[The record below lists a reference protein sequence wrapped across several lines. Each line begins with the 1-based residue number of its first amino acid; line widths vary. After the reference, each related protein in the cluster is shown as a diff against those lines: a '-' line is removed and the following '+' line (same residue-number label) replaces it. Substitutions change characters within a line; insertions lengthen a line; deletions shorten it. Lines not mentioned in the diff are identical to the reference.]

1 MRFAGSYLLVQP
13 DQEGASVMDLSEY
26 VLEPLRKNEGFALYR
41 GQHRNPSQA
50 ARSSILLIAPLPS
63 HPTLSSLTS
72 IEHPFPIGSEV
83 DAADAI
89 GLVAVVQHD
98 GRPVLVLENPEG
110 EQLDVLI
117 RQTMKTGQFLRLA
130 LAKAFEGITRLNDR
144 LLDEKVILHEQ
155 ADRIF
160 AFEEVV
166 GTSSV
171 LRAALARVSKVA
183 STDSTVLLTGETG
196 TGKELIARAIHK
208 RSQRCSRAFVSVNCA
223 ATPSSLIASELF
235 GHEKG
240 AFTGAVGRRIGRFEL
255 AEGGTIFLDEV
266 GELPAE
272 TQITLLRV
280 LQEREFERVGGNQL
294 IRANV
299 RVIAATN
306 RDLEAAIAG
315 ATFRSDLFYRLNVF
329 PIELPPLRDRRDD
342 IPLLARHFI
351 DRFARKAGKTIRGI
365 HKKSLDLLLTYP
377 WPGNIRELQNVIE
390 RSVIVCETEY
400 FSVDDSWLSR
410 KPLAVQTNGHSGL
423 SRLAGL
429 EKEVIEAALLASK
442 GVVSGP
448 SGAAAWLGI
457 PGTTL
462 ESKIRALRID
472 KRRFKTAGQ
481 GKPTQGS
488 P

>member
-13 DQEGASVMDLSEY
+13 DQEGASMMDLSEY

-41 GQHRNPSQA
+41 GQHRNPGQA

-63 HPTLSSLTS
+63 HPTLSSRKS
-72 IEHPFPIGSEV
+72 IERPFPVGSEV
-83 DAADAI
+83 DAADAVR
-89 GLVAVVQHD
+89 LVAVVQHD
-98 GRPVLVLENPEG
+98 GQPVLVLESPEG
-110 EQLDVLI
+110 EQLDSLI

-144 LLDEKVILHEQ
+144 LLDEKLVLREQ
-155 ADRIF
+155 VDRVF

-223 ATPSSLIASELF
+223 AIPSSLIASELF

-294 IRANV
+294 IGANV

-306 RDLEAAIAG
+306 RDLEAAIAAG
-315 ATFRSDLFYRLNVF
+315 TFRSDLFYRLNVF
-329 PIELPPLRDRRDD
+329 PIELPPLRDRIDD
-342 IPLLARHFI
+342 IPLLAKHFI
-351 DRFARKAGKTIRGI
+351 DRFARNAGKTIRGI
-365 HKKSLDLLLTYP
+365 HKKSLDLLLAYP

-410 KPLAVQTNGHSGL
+410 KPLAQPNGHSGL

-429 EKEVIEAALLASK
+429 AKEVIEAALLASK
-442 GVVSGP
+442 GIVAGP
-448 SGAAAWLGI
+448 SGAAARLGI

-462 ESKIRALRID
+462 ESKIRALKID
-472 KRRFKTAGQ
+472 KRRFKTAAH

>member
-1 MRFAGSYLLVQP
+1 
-13 DQEGASVMDLSEY
+13 MDLSEY

-255 AEGGTIFLDEV
+255 AEG
-266 GELPAE
+266 
-272 TQITLLRV
+272 
-280 LQEREFERVGGNQL
+280 
-294 IRANV
+294 
-299 RVIAATN
+299 
-306 RDLEAAIAG
+306 
-315 ATFRSDLFYRLNVF
+315 
-329 PIELPPLRDRRDD
+329 DR
-342 IPLLARHFI
+342 
-351 DRFARKAGKTIRGI
+351 
-365 HKKSLDLLLTYP
+365 KS
-377 WPGNIRELQNVIE
+377 
-390 RSVIVCETEY
+390 
-400 FSVDDSWLSR
+400 
-410 KPLAVQTNGHSGL
+410 
-423 SRLAGL
+423 
-429 EKEVIEAALLASK
+429 
-442 GVVSGP
+442 VV
-448 SGAAAWLGI
+448 
-457 PGTTL
+457 
-462 ESKIRALRID
+462 
-472 KRRFKTAGQ
+472 
-481 GKPTQGS
+481 
-488 P
+488 